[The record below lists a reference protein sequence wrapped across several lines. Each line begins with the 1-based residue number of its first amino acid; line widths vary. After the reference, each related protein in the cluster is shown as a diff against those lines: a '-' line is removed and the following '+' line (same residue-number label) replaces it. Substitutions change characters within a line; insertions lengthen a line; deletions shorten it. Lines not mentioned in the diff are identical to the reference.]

1 MHLPVMGDI
10 LTELYDPNQDVHNR
24 TQARNWT
31 EFGQYLGDSLAE
43 GEGKVPEMSCD
54 HRVR

>member
-1 MHLPVMGDI
+1 MQLPIMRDI
-10 LTELYDPNQDVHNR
+10 LTELYDPNKDVHNR
-24 TQARNWT
+24 AQTRNWT

-43 GEGKVPEMSCD
+43 RQRKLPKVACD